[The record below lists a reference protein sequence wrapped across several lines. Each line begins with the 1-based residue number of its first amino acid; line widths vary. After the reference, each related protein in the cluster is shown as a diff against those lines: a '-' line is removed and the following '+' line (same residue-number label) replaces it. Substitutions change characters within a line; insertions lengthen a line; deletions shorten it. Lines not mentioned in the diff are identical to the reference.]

1 MIERKFV
8 SQNIREFLVK
18 EFLFKELSRV
28 GLSDVRLQRT
38 PLGEKI
44 VVVASRPGLVVG
56 KGGSNISRLTRELKN
71 KFNLENPQ
79 IEIEEVTDPR
89 GNAAVT
95 AEMIANSL
103 EKFGTARFKGV
114 GHKALGSAM
123 ESGAL
128 GIEVLISG
136 KIPSS
141 RAKTWRFYNG
151 YLKKCGD
158 VSISGVNEAIQIA
171 KTKTGVVGVQVRI
184 MPGTTVLPDKVKV
197 IDVAKQAQEQA
208 QEAAK
213 ENKETPEAEQ
223 ESQSKNKEA
232 KKEKKAETK
241 EDTKEEKKTAKKKST
256 KKTTKKASTKKETK
270 DEE

>member
-8 SQNIREFLVK
+8 SQNIKEFLVK

-28 GLSDVRLQRT
+28 GLSDVKLQRT

-44 VVVASRPGLVVG
+44 IVVASRPGLVVG
-56 KGGSNISRLTRELKN
+56 KGGSNISRLTRELKER
-71 KFNLENPQ
+71 FNLENPK
-79 IEIEEVTDPR
+79 IEIEEVIDPR

-95 AEMIANSL
+95 AELIANSL
-103 EKFGTARFKGV
+103 ERFGTARFKGV
-114 GHKALGSAM
+114 GHKALGTAM

-141 RAKTWRFYNG
+141 RAKTWRFYQG

-158 VSISGVNEAIQIA
+158 ISISGVDQAVQIA
-171 KTKTGVVGVQVRI
+171 RTKTGVVGVQVRI
-184 MPGTTVLPDKVKV
+184 MPGSTILPDKIKI
-197 IDVAKQAQEQA
+197 IDQTQQVSEVVTTTTLELNEEESSESTEKSKEEAPAKKVAKKAV
-208 QEAAK
+208 K
-213 ENKETPEAEQ
+213 KTT
-223 ESQSKNKEA
+223 KKVA
-232 KKEKKAETK
+232 KKEKK
-241 EDTKEEKKTAKKKST
+241 
-256 KKTTKKASTKKETK
+256 